1 MMPRVRFDGTINAG
15 HVLTILS
22 IVGSVFV
29 AYMNIVRTMD
39 EHELR
44 LTTVEKQVDSSE
56 AFQRQLL
63 ATLSLIREDI
73 ATLKE
78 RSKKP

>member
-1 MMPRVRFDGTINAG
+1 MPRVRFDGTINAG

-22 IVGSVFV
+22 IVGSVFI

-44 LTTVEKQVDSSE
+44 LTTVEKQVDNSE

-63 ATLSLIREDI
+63 ATLGLIREDI